1 MKKLNLVFGCVVIGA
16 ALLAPACKDKGA
28 APAEPGTPA
37 KVEPAPVEAAKA
49 DPSTPDAPA
58 PTVAGEA
65 TPTVTG
71 EATPTAVAPEP
82 VAAGAGDP
90 GKDAY
95 PELGKPAV
103 VQLLSAGEGA
113 KAPLRWKA
121 EKGATER
128 LSMVLDTKMDIRAGG
143 QAMPMN
149 ISMTMDMDGR
159 VLDVKEDG
167 SSVVS
172 MTVTDASMKMPGM
185 DGAGAADMVRDM
197 LKGMTIEATMDPR
210 GAMTGTKVSGGNE
223 LMKQLGG
230 QMDDSL
236 DQMAIPF
243 PEEPVG
249 VGAKWRALTQ
259 QESNGMKVRMMATYE
274 LEKLDGT
281 MGEVTMTIKQFADAQ
296 TMKMNGVDADLKS
309 LTSAGTGSMSFDLT
323 RPIMAKA
330 EIKLKMDASMVIM
343 GQSADMKVDAT
354 VSMIPKGPIE

>member
-1 MKKLNLVFGCVVIGA
+1 MKKLNIVFGCVVIGA

-28 APAEPGTPA
+28 APAEPGAPT
-37 KVEPAPVEAAKA
+37 KVEPAPAEAAPA
-49 DPSTPDAPA
+49 AANPTVGEERTA
-58 PTVAGEA
+58 PTDPAQPVAGEVPVAGEA
-65 TPTVTG
+65 P
-71 EATPTAVAPEP
+71 
-82 VAAGAGDP
+82 GAGDP

-95 PELGKPAV
+95 PALGKPAV

-113 KAPLRWKA
+113 TAPLRWKA

-159 VLDVKEDG
+159 VLDVMEDG

-274 LEKLDGT
+274 LTKLDGT
-281 MGEVTMTIKQFADAQ
+281 KGEVAMTIKQFADAQ
-296 TMKMNGVDADLKS
+296 TMKMNGVDADLKN

-343 GQSADMKVDAT
+343 GQAADMKVDAT